1 VLPGGPLGGCTREGA
16 PGGVHPAG
24 CAKGGCTRCTQQG
37 ASREGS
43 LEATPCKGGP
53 GRALHSRLQDRA
65 IVNRDEIAISKSE
78 AKNARPESSDLFS
91 QFGLLARSA
100 SHSNCA
106 RNRDRDVAKRCRF
119 CVFRSSIIRAPR
131 SWWPYGGIGGRIVLL
146 LLFASSTARR
156 SCDQACPGLDRVLVQ
171 WRFLWELSEGYLCGH

>member
-1 VLPGGPLGGCTREGA
+1 MHRGGRTREGA
-16 PGGVHPAG
+16 PSRVHQGRGPWRQHHAKAKEEAKQEGALGV
-24 CAKGGCTRCTQQG
+24 
-37 ASREGS
+37 
-43 LEATPCKGGP
+43 GP
-53 GRALHSRLQDRA
+53 GRAFRSRLQDRA

-78 AKNARPESSDLFS
+78 AKNARPESSDPFS

-100 SHSNCA
+100 SHLNFA
-106 RNRDRDVAKRCRF
+106 RNRDRAVAKRGRF
-119 CVFRSSIIRAPR
+119 YVFRSSIIRAPR

-156 SCDQACPGLDRVLVQ
+156 SCDQACLGLDRVLVQ